1 MPGKNCWLFVLDI
14 SCHQRRQN
22 VFESGGTGPERKWE
36 GGTDTAQSA
45 GKFVLGCAHPLFGS
59 KSTTSCF
66 GVCFHDGQYSLVSFL
81 FAVLLLTVPPPRA
94 QPFVKVGGTCAPL
107 CPVESAS
114 LVVMPRLFI
123 FH

>member
-1 MPGKNCWLFVLDI
+1 MPGKNCWLFVRDI
-14 SCHQRRQN
+14 SCHQWRQN
-22 VFESGGTGPERKWE
+22 VFESGGTGPERKRW
-36 GGTDTAQSA
+36 GTDMAQSA

-59 KSTTSCF
+59 KSTASCF
-66 GVCFHDGQYSLVSFL
+66 GECFRDGQYSLVNFL
-81 FAVLLLTVPPPRA
+81 FAVPLGTHGAPCA